1 METDRRGFFRIVG
14 AGFALLAAADPRE
27 SGERTVREIQR
38 ATRNTRLGAWGIR
51 LPRLGPPP
59 PPFKPYPGVP
69 RIALDPVESTP
80 GLGLGETARDYRVA
94 SGFQRQPL
102 SLPQLGRLL
111 YFTNGVTG
119 RWQGEW
125 RELLLRAAPSAGALY
140 AGEVYVIAERV
151 RGLPSGLYYYGV
163 KRHELMRLR
172 SGPLLA
178 EVMRAVERPGTLED
192 APAVVLLTNVFERY
206 TRRYANRGYRYALID
221 TGHIG
226 ENLRLGAASAGL
238 GDVSPLRFQD
248 DLLNELLGVDGREE
262 AVCAVHA
269 LGLPSGPGALPAPV
283 VRRLA
288 EGGRAR
294 GLRGEIERYHQ
305 VTKLIPAQRSEDA
318 STPPGPVAP
327 AGAGISLPAP
337 GAAGGIAVEEA
348 IRRRRSAATFE
359 KAWLELDAL
368 SAVLATVQ
376 GNPALVRKTGVDLLV
391 VAHRVKGLDPGLY
404 RYQGR
409 GHRLVALREGD
420 LSRAMVRACLG
431 QEKAGTAALG
441 FLMVGRLRE
450 AAAAGGGRSY
460 RDLLLESGAI
470 GQRIYLAAEAQG
482 LAARNLAAFVDD
494 DLNELMGLDGF
505 REAAIHL
512 TMFGP
517 GQ

>member
-337 GAAGGIAVEEA
+337 GAAGGIAV
-348 IRRRRSAATFE
+348 
-359 KAWLELDAL
+359 
-368 SAVLATVQ
+368 
-376 GNPALVRKTGVDLLV
+376 PALVRKTGVDLLV